1 MYTGVEY
8 CPSCGDLPVKPTGT
22 PMHSLPPNG
31 SPSDKPQP
39 PNTPKPAKAL
49 QRNRNRTLLRRYMK
63 QFQMFRTPA
72 MGKPSMPTAT
82 TRLEGT
88 GFKAATFA
96 ASIGY
101 AIEGLGF
108 AFKHER
114 NFRIDCMLIA
124 TAIALGII
132 VELSLEGW
140 AILLQMSGFVLF
152 AELANTVVEWL
163 VDLLTGGTFDL
174 RAKRIKDIAAGACLI
189 VALASYGVVAIV
201 FYPYILTWFSA

>member
-1 MYTGVEY
+1 MSTP
-8 CPSCGDLPVKPTGT
+8 PSSGSAPGT
-22 PMHSLPPNG
+22 P
-31 SPSDKPQP
+31 PQP
-39 PNTPKPAKAL
+39 PSKPARPS

-63 QFQMFRTPA
+63 QFQMFRTPST
-72 MGKPSMPTAT
+72 GKSSRPDVQQPPGMN
-82 TRLEGT
+82 
-88 GFKAATFA
+88 GFKAATFF

-101 AIEGLGF
+101 ALEGLGF

-163 VDLLTGGTFDL
+163 VDLLTGGTFDI

-201 FYPYILTWFSA
+201 FYPYVLSWF